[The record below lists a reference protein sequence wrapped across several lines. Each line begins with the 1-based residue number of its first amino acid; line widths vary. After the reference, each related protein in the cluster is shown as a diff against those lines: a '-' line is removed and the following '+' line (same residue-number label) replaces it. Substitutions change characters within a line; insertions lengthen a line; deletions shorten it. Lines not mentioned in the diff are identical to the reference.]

1 MYFDDAARTSITY
14 DQDLAAKASNGDY
27 LKLSDHTLYRGWS
40 TVTVEP

>member
-1 MYFDDAARTSITY
+1 MYFDDAARTSLTY
-14 DQDLAAKASNGDY
+14 KAPEAARAADGDY